1 MTRKIGL
8 SMLVLVLTMGFA
20 FTTMAADKKK
30 IVVGDPKTKWA
41 SSKACR
47 GYAPTYADSIAR
59 SLRTRIVETGA
70 FRVVS
75 REQLKKVL
83 REHEMAM
90 TGLSDPTTAKF
101 TGQFLQ
107 ADLVMATEVI
117 CHTDTVEFN
126 ILLLDVETAEFIWAK
141 NYEMKNL
148 KKTSRA
154 LKDIAKLLKKYAK
167 TGKIGGDAGK
177 TEAMM
182 MIDSKA
188 LHDASEFIIR
198 IVERSV
204 PNASIEVK
212 DVNTYSDT
220 IKVKV
225 RGRGAWPGTRF
236 KVMRDDEEIGW
247 LYLKKKG
254 RGDVEAGT
262 QDEISAFE
270 EGDTGSSE
278 EFVPKVA
285 IGFIED
291 EDLENEKMVELF
303 KEGLIK
309 EMSEADRLEVADD
322 GKIDKIL
329 NRMGSKTKKKS
340 LAKLFK
346 KGVDLLITGRFSGES
361 GNRRIDFEVLS
372 TLNGKR
378 VTKIKYDSRL

>member
-1 MTRKIGL
+1 M
-8 SMLVLVLTMGFA
+8 
-20 FTTMAADKKK
+20 
-30 IVVGDPKTKWA
+30 
-41 SSKACR
+41 
-47 GYAPTYADSIAR
+47 
-59 SLRTRIVETGA
+59 
-70 FRVVS
+70 VS

-83 REHEMAM
+83 KEHEMAM

-107 ADLVMATEVI
+107 ADLVMATEVL
-117 CHTDTVEFN
+117 CHTNHVEFG
-126 ILLLDVETAEFIWAK
+126 ILLIDVESAEIVWAK

-167 TGKIGGDAGK
+167 TGKIGDDAGK

-188 LHDASEFIIR
+188 LHDASEVIIR
-198 IVERSV
+198 IVERTV
-204 PNASIEVK
+204 PKASIEVK
-212 DVNTYSDT
+212 DVNAYSDT

-225 RGRGAWPGTRF
+225 RGQAWPGTRF

-247 LYLKKKG
+247 VYLKKKG

-270 EGDTGSSE
+270 EGDRGSSE
-278 EFVPKVA
+278 EFVPKIA

-291 EDLENEKMVELF
+291 EDEDNEKMVDLF
-303 KEGLIK
+303 KEGLVK
-309 EMSEADRLEVADD
+309 EMSEAEGLEVVDD
-322 GKIDKIL
+322 GKVDKIL
-329 NRMGSKTKKKS
+329 NRMGNKTKKKS

>member
-8 SMLVLVLTMGFA
+8 SALVLVLTMGFA
-20 FTTMAADKKK
+20 FSTMAADKKK

-41 SSKACR
+41 SSSACR

-59 SLRTRIVETGA
+59 SLRTRIVETGS

-83 REHEMAM
+83 KEHEMAM
-90 TGLSDPTTAKF
+90 TGLSDPTTAKI

-117 CHTDTVEFN
+117 CHTNHVEFG
-126 ILLLDVETAEFIWAK
+126 ILLVEVETAEIVWAK

-177 TEAMM
+177 SEAMM

-188 LHDASEFIIR
+188 LHDASEVIIR

-204 PNASIEVK
+204 PRASVEIK
-212 DVNTYSDT
+212 DVNAVSDT

-225 RGRGAWPGTRF
+225 RGQAWPGTKF

-247 LYLKKKG
+247 VYLKKKG
-254 RGDVEAGT
+254 RGDVEAST
-262 QDEISAFE
+262 LDEISAFE

-278 EFVPKVA
+278 EFVPKIA
-285 IGFIED
+285 IGYIED
-291 EDLENEKMVELF
+291 EDEDNEKMVDLF
-303 KEGLIK
+303 KEGLVK
-309 EMSEADRLEVADD
+309 EMSEADRLEVVDD
-322 GKIDKIL
+322 GKVDKIL
-329 NRMGSKTKKKS
+329 NRMGNKTKKKS

-372 TLNGKR
+372 TLDGKR